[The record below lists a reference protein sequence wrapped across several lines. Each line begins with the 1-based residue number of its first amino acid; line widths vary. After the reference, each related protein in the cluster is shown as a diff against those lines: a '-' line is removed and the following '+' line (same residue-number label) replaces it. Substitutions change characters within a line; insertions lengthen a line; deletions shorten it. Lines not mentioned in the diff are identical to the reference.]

1 MLSVEYRSNPFSRSY
16 QNPIQWRR
24 SGSTLLY
31 CLMPDSGAPGKRLIM
46 YRILSE
52 SIDRVLNNILNSL
65 PRQFTSAQFIKAV
78 SDYCAPQYQEAL
90 RQTTYR
96 ALHSWI
102 VRWYLTSNSRITK
115 VANGQ
120 RQVETINGNKS
131 TNALWNNPVKN

>member
-1 MLSVEYRSNPFSRSY
+1 MSSVEYRSNPFSRSY

-31 CLMPDSGAPGKRLIM
+31 CLMPDSGAPGKKLIM

-78 SDYCAPQYQEAL
+78 SDYCAPQYQAAL

-102 VRWYLTSNSRITK
+102 ARWYL
-115 VANGQ
+115 NGNQ
-120 RQVETINGNKS
+120 TIRKGGIRPTATINDNKS
-131 TNALWNNPVKN
+131 INVLWHNPRKN